1 MNNKKDEITA
11 KKLVEI
17 FLPKLWIVAL
27 VSILFAVIFGG
38 YSELFQKDTFTS
50 SGKFMVIKVP
60 YDDDDSKTTGLNSNE
75 VLAMQSMIAN
85 SKEIINTNDFC
96 STVLSSVKDGDLNMT
111 TGQLMSAMSVTLCN
125 AETTCYYFNVTTT
138 NNRWSY
144 EIAEV
149 AGELLR
155 QQFIDMGYAIK
166 IVRIDSPRIA
176 SAPDSKNT
184 TRNVVIGFAAGLIL
198 SLLCVFFI
206 SKFDVVI
213 RSREKLENTFDVP
226 ILGVIPKPETNK

>member
-27 VSILFAVIFGG
+27 VSILFAALFGG
-38 YSELFQKDTFTS
+38 YSELMQKDTYTS
-50 SGKFMVIKVP
+50 TGKFMVIKIP

-75 VLAMQSMIAN
+75 IAAMQGMIAN
-85 SKEIINTNDFC
+85 AKEIINTKDFC
-96 STVLSSVKDGDLNMT
+96 ESVRENVGTKLT
-111 TGQLMSAMSVTLCN
+111 TSQLMSTMSVSLCN
-125 AETTCYYFNVTTT
+125 TETTCYFFDVKT
-138 NNRWSY
+138 NDKRLSY

-176 SAPDSKNT
+176 QAADSKNT
-184 TRNVVIGFAAGLIL
+184 TRNAVIGFAGGFIL
-198 SLLCVFFI
+198 SLLAVFFI

-213 RSREKLENTFDVP
+213 RTREKLENTFDIP
-226 ILGVIPKPETNK
+226 ILGTIPKPEANK